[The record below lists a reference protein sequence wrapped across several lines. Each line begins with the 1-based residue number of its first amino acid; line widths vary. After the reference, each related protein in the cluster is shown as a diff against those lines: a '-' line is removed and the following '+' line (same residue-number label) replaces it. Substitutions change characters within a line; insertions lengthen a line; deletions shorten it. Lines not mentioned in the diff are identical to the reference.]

1 MGITEE
7 GLETEALVES
17 VMLGE
22 LVSVVEADGFAHSL
36 WKLAELTSDG
46 LGGGDRF
53 SVGRTVNDVEA
64 GLSFMKKQQLLT
76 AFGEQHEVGFPMA
89 RRSATFDLGGP
100 FDDRAPLFDEVA
112 AAASVSPSRLFA
124 VWQQL
129 MPVILLGRT
138 MIDETVD

>member
-17 VMLGE
+17 VMLGK

-53 SVGRTVNDVEA
+53 SIGRTVNDVET

-76 AFGEQHEVGFPMA
+76 AFGEQHEVGFPVA
-89 RRSATFDLGGP
+89 RCPATFDLGGP
-100 FDDRAPLFDEVA
+100 FGNRAPLFDEGA
-112 AAASVSPSRLFA
+112 ATASVLPSRFFA
-124 VWQQL
+124 AWQQL
-129 MPVILLGRT
+129 MPVILLSRT
-138 MIDETVD
+138 MIDETID